1 MRNLGRGALREIR
14 QRRGFQPPALFSAL
28 FSVRLTGA
36 CLGSMC
42 WILCWLGGSR

>member
-14 QRRGFQPPALFSAL
+14 QRQGFQSPALFSAL
-28 FSVRLTGA
+28 FVFCQAHRD
-36 CLGSMC
+36 MC